1 MYQKITNYV
10 ESIFSDVKDNSV
22 TGFTKKGFIS
32 SITKKYEQNLAK
44 GMTKEEAYDLAISQT
59 PEILN
64 VAKDMKKYMGKND
77 RPKNDDD
84 CEFHYSASPNSSEN
98 TNACNKPKE
107 KNNFDSVF
115 SSIFWPIVVGVY
127 FLISFLTPNV
137 WAYSWTIFVG
147 AAVVH
152 CFVRIFFE
160 KVSKKTAISSALWL
174 LSLITYLVLSILTKT
189 WQYTWIIFVV
199 AAFLQCVLSTVTA
212 KSYGERQAAA
222 GGSVW
227 LFVTSTYFILS
238 FLTERW
244 DVTWTVFIFGIA
256 IHAVVKLIV
265 DKNYKE
271 N

>member
-10 ESIFSDVKDNSV
+10 ENVFSDVKDNSV

-64 VAKDMKKYMGKND
+64 VAKDMKKYMGKSD
-77 RPKNDDD
+77 HPKNNDD
-84 CEFHYSASPNSSEN
+84 CEFHYSASPNPNEN
-98 TNACNKPKE
+98 TNACDKPKD
-107 KNNFDSVF
+107 KNKFDSVF

-127 FLISFLTPNV
+127 FLVSFLTPNV
-137 WAYSWTIFVG
+137 WSYSWTIFVG

-160 KVSKKTAISSALWL
+160 KVSKKAAISSALWL
-174 LSLITYLVLSILTKT
+174 LSLITYLVLSILTKA
-189 WQYTWIIFVV
+189 WQYTWVIFVV
-199 AAFLQCVLSTVTA
+199 AAFLQCTLNVFTA
-212 KSYGERQAAA
+212 KSYVERQAAA

-227 LFVTSTYFILS
+227 LFVTSVYFVLS
-238 FLTERW
+238 FLTARW
-244 DVTWTVFIFGIA
+244 DVTWVVFIFGIA

-271 N
+271 G